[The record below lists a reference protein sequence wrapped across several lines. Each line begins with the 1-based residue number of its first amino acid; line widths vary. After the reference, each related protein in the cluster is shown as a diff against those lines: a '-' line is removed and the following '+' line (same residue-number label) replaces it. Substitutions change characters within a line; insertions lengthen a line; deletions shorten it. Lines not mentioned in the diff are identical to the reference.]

1 MELAE
6 SLGKQEI
13 ETRCLSSSA
22 TRRSDL
28 LLLTGDHVI
37 WHVAIYLGAN
47 RVIESWP
54 PRIMVQPIRNGQR
67 SDVAGVARV
76 FN

>member
-1 MELAE
+1 M
-6 SLGKQEI
+6 
-13 ETRCLSSSA
+13 LSGTSPF
-22 TRRSDL
+22 
-28 LLLTGDHVI
+28 I
-37 WHVAIYLGAN
+37 WGAN